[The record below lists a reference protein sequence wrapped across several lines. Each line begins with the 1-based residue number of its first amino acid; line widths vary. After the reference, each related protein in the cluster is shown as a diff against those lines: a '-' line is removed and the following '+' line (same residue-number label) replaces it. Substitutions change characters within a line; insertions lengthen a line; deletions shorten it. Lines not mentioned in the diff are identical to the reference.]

1 MADRGIVG
9 KTYPPFTVRVEYGK
23 IREFAEA
30 LRDENPLY
38 RDEEAARRSAFGGI
52 IAPPTLSRNFW
63 WEGAQVHHDL
73 GFDWRYVLH
82 GEQEFE
88 YHQPIRAGDLL
99 TAQVK
104 IADRYEKAGKRG
116 GKMTFAVIET
126 EYRNGK
132 GETVL
137 VGRRTL
143 IQTEPPAAEARPGPP
158 APIRRLTAA
167 EAQEGLESPPMVVG
181 PVSRTDFVR
190 YAGAS
195 GDLNPNHHDEL
206 YAIRSGNNRVFAM
219 GMLPAGYLAHLLT
232 DWLGDGALRRLRF
245 RFTARV
251 YPGDVLTCRARLT
264 RVTREGQATRVE
276 CEAWVKNRE
285 CDPSPG
291 KAPGER
297 KCNEDSR
304 ENSRG
309 SSPSTLSGAPKEPES
324 PRDQRERRE
333 DADRDPR

>member
-30 LRDENPLY
+30 LRDDNPLY
-38 RDEEAARRSAFGGI
+38 RDEAAARRSPFGAI

-63 WEGAQVHHDL
+63 WEGTQVHRDL
-73 GFDWRYVLH
+73 GFDWRYVVH

-88 YHQPIRAGDLL
+88 YHRPVKAGEVL
-99 TAQVK
+99 TAQMK
-104 IADRYEKAGKRG
+104 IAELYDKAGKRG
-116 GKMTFAVIET
+116 GTMTFAVVET
-126 EYRNGK
+126 RYRDDN

-143 IQTEPPAAEARPGPP
+143 IQTEPPAPEGPPRPP
-158 APIRRLTAA
+158 APLRRLTAA
-167 EAQEGLESPPMVVG
+167 EAKAGVESPPLVVG
-181 PVSRTDFVR
+181 PLSRTDFVR

-206 YAIRSGNNRVFAM
+206 YAIRSGNDRVFAM

-232 DWLGDGALRRLRF
+232 DWLGDGALRRFRF

-264 RVTREGQATRVE
+264 RVTADANAVQVE
-276 CEAWVKNRE
+276 CEAWVQNQA
-285 CDPSPG
+285 G
-291 KAPGER
+291 Q
-297 KCNEDSR
+297 NVIQ
-304 ENSRG
+304 G
-309 SSPSTLSGAPKEPES
+309 SAVATLGP
-324 PRDQRERRE
+324 
-333 DADRDPR
+333 